1 MIYTLTLNPS
11 LDYLVEMEKLMPGKI
26 NRADSEE
33 IFYGGK
39 GVNVSIM
46 LKHLNVD
53 SIALGFTA
61 GVTAELFENGV
72 RSCGVT
78 PSFLRVKNGFTRIN
92 VKILDEEE
100 TEDDVADLQQD
111 KADEDEDVLEVSSLY
126 PYLSTSFIAQTLS
139 RNEEFNTNFPEDTLV
154 SVLHTCQFDDM
165 RSLLNFEA
173 IMADAGYI
181 SQHDDNLEVRSAK
194 RFFSEEGAIISDIL
208 NVANQAAALDGRYID
223 CELN

>member
-1 MIYTLTLNPS
+1 MFRKTVFGVLAVAAAAAAVVAVRYVANKRKDAQEEGLDEGDEVRFIEINEEEEDEESDDDPDGRKPS
-11 LDYLVEMEKLMPGKI
+11 EV
-26 NRADSEE
+26 
-33 IFYGGK
+33 
-39 GVNVSIM
+39 
-46 LKHLNVD
+46 HVD
-53 SIALGFTA
+53 SIH
-61 GVTAELFENGV
+61 
-72 RSCGVT
+72 
-78 PSFLRVKNGFTRIN
+78 
-92 VKILDEEE
+92 LDEEE

-111 KADEDEDVLEVSSLY
+111 KADEGEDVLEISSLY

>member
-1 MIYTLTLNPS
+1 MWYDNEKIKEEVNDMFRKTVFGVLAVAAAAAAVVAVRYVANKRKDAQEEGLDEGDEVRFIEINEEEEDEESDDDPDGRKPS
-11 LDYLVEMEKLMPGKI
+11 EV
-26 NRADSEE
+26 
-33 IFYGGK
+33 
-39 GVNVSIM
+39 
-46 LKHLNVD
+46 HVD
-53 SIALGFTA
+53 SIH
-61 GVTAELFENGV
+61 
-72 RSCGVT
+72 
-78 PSFLRVKNGFTRIN
+78 
-92 VKILDEEE
+92 LDEEE

-111 KADEDEDVLEVSSLY
+111 KADEDEDVLEISSLY

>member
-1 MIYTLTLNPS
+1 MFRKTVFGVLAVAAAAAAVVAVRYVANKRKDAQEEGLDEGDEVRFIEINEEEEDEESDDDPDGRKPS
-11 LDYLVEMEKLMPGKI
+11 EV
-26 NRADSEE
+26 
-33 IFYGGK
+33 
-39 GVNVSIM
+39 
-46 LKHLNVD
+46 HVD
-53 SIALGFTA
+53 SIH
-61 GVTAELFENGV
+61 
-72 RSCGVT
+72 
-78 PSFLRVKNGFTRIN
+78 
-92 VKILDEEE
+92 LDEEE

>member
-1 MIYTLTLNPS
+1 MFRKTVFGVLAVAAAAAAVVAVRYVANKRKDAQEEGLDEGDEVRFIEINEEEEDEESDDDPDGRKPS
-11 LDYLVEMEKLMPGKI
+11 EV
-26 NRADSEE
+26 
-33 IFYGGK
+33 
-39 GVNVSIM
+39 
-46 LKHLNVD
+46 HVD
-53 SIALGFTA
+53 SIH
-61 GVTAELFENGV
+61 
-72 RSCGVT
+72 
-78 PSFLRVKNGFTRIN
+78 
-92 VKILDEEE
+92 LDEEE

-111 KADEDEDVLEVSSLY
+111 KADEDEDVLEISSLY

-181 SQHDDNLEVRSAK
+181 SQHDDSLEVRSAK

>member
-1 MIYTLTLNPS
+1 MWYDNEKIKEEVNDMFRKTVFGVLAVAAAAAAVVAVRYVANKRKDAQEEGLDEGDGVRFIEINEEEEDEESDDDPDGRKPS
-11 LDYLVEMEKLMPGKI
+11 EV
-26 NRADSEE
+26 
-33 IFYGGK
+33 
-39 GVNVSIM
+39 
-46 LKHLNVD
+46 HVD
-53 SIALGFTA
+53 SIH
-61 GVTAELFENGV
+61 
-72 RSCGVT
+72 
-78 PSFLRVKNGFTRIN
+78 
-92 VKILDEEE
+92 LDEEE

-126 PYLSTSFIAQTLS
+126 PYLSTSFIAKTLS

>member
-1 MIYTLTLNPS
+1 MFRKTVFGVLAVAAAAAAVVAVRYVANKRKDAQEEGLDEGDEVRFIEINEEEEDEESDDDPDGRKPS
-11 LDYLVEMEKLMPGKI
+11 EV
-26 NRADSEE
+26 
-33 IFYGGK
+33 
-39 GVNVSIM
+39 
-46 LKHLNVD
+46 HVD
-53 SIALGFTA
+53 SIH
-61 GVTAELFENGV
+61 
-72 RSCGVT
+72 
-78 PSFLRVKNGFTRIN
+78 
-92 VKILDEEE
+92 LDEEE

-111 KADEDEDVLEVSSLY
+111 KADEDEDVLEISSLY

>member
-1 MIYTLTLNPS
+1 MWYDNEKIKEEVNDMFRKTVFGVLAVAAAAAAVVAVRYVANKRKDAQEEGLDEGDEVRFIEINEEEEDEESDDDPDGRKPS
-11 LDYLVEMEKLMPGKI
+11 EV
-26 NRADSEE
+26 
-33 IFYGGK
+33 
-39 GVNVSIM
+39 
-46 LKHLNVD
+46 HVD
-53 SIALGFTA
+53 SIH
-61 GVTAELFENGV
+61 
-72 RSCGVT
+72 
-78 PSFLRVKNGFTRIN
+78 
-92 VKILDEEE
+92 LDEEE

-165 RSLLNFEA
+165 RSVLNFEA

-181 SQHDDNLEVRSAK
+181 SQHDDSLEVRSAK

>member
-1 MIYTLTLNPS
+1 MWYDNDKTKVEVNDMFRKTVFGVLAVAAAAAAVVAVRYVAEKRKNAQEEGTDEGDEVRFIEINDEEEDEESDDDPDGRKPS
-11 LDYLVEMEKLMPGKI
+11 EVH
-26 NRADSEE
+26 
-33 IFYGGK
+33 
-39 GVNVSIM
+39 VNTI
-46 LKHLNVD
+46 H
-53 SIALGFTA
+53 
-61 GVTAELFENGV
+61 
-72 RSCGVT
+72 
-78 PSFLRVKNGFTRIN
+78 
-92 VKILDEEE
+92 LDEEE
-100 TEDDVADLQQD
+100 TEDDVVADVQQD
-111 KADEDEDVLEVSSLY
+111 KSEEDEDVLEVSGLY
-126 PYLSTSFIAQTLS
+126 PYLSTSFIAKTLS

-208 NVANQAAALDGRYID
+208 NVANQAAALGGRYID

>member
-1 MIYTLTLNPS
+1 MWYDNEKIKEEVNDMFRKTVFGVLAVAAAAAAVVAVRYVANKRKDAQEDGFDEGDEVRFIEINEEEEDEESDDDPDGRKPS
-11 LDYLVEMEKLMPGKI
+11 EV
-26 NRADSEE
+26 
-33 IFYGGK
+33 
-39 GVNVSIM
+39 
-46 LKHLNVD
+46 HVD
-53 SIALGFTA
+53 SIH
-61 GVTAELFENGV
+61 
-72 RSCGVT
+72 
-78 PSFLRVKNGFTRIN
+78 
-92 VKILDEEE
+92 LDEEE

>member
-1 MIYTLTLNPS
+1 MWYDNEKIKEEVNDMFRKTVFGVLAVAAAAAAVVAVRYVANKRKDAQEEGLDEGDEVRFIEINEEEEDEESDDDPDGRKPS
-11 LDYLVEMEKLMPGKI
+11 EV
-26 NRADSEE
+26 
-33 IFYGGK
+33 
-39 GVNVSIM
+39 
-46 LKHLNVD
+46 HVD
-53 SIALGFTA
+53 SIH
-61 GVTAELFENGV
+61 
-72 RSCGVT
+72 
-78 PSFLRVKNGFTRIN
+78 
-92 VKILDEEE
+92 LDEEE

>member
-1 MIYTLTLNPS
+1 MWYDNEKIKEEVNDMFRKTVFGVLAVAAAAAAVVAVRYVANKRKDAQEEGLDEGDEVRFIEINEEEEDEESDDDPDGRKPS
-11 LDYLVEMEKLMPGKI
+11 EV
-26 NRADSEE
+26 
-33 IFYGGK
+33 
-39 GVNVSIM
+39 
-46 LKHLNVD
+46 HVD
-53 SIALGFTA
+53 SIH
-61 GVTAELFENGV
+61 
-72 RSCGVT
+72 
-78 PSFLRVKNGFTRIN
+78 
-92 VKILDEEE
+92 LDEEE

-139 RNEEFNTNFPEDTLV
+139 RNEEFNTNVPEDTLV

>member
-1 MIYTLTLNPS
+1 MFRKTVFGVLAVAAAAAAVVAVRYVANKRKDAQEEG
-11 LDYLVEMEKLMPGKI
+11 LDEGDEVRFIEI
-26 NRADSEE
+26 N
-33 IFYGGK
+33 
-39 GVNVSIM
+39 
-46 LKHLNVD
+46 
-53 SIALGFTA
+53 
-61 GVTAELFENGV
+61 
-72 RSCGVT
+72 
-78 PSFLRVKNGFTRIN
+78 
-92 VKILDEEE
+92 EEE